1 MNAPALPKDEKDTN
15 DNSSISN
22 NDGKMP
28 AMGTPAKNG
37 GGGAGGKGA
46 AANTPRSVSQTTG
59 GVTAVVGN
67 ADMST
72 STSSAAS
79 SAALLLLASTNGTG
93 STSND
98 DEGVIAAD
106 PESSPGI
113 VDGDA
118 DLNDGPQ
125 QIPVDGSSSI
135 VEQSTKAASDD
146 GGNNSSSEVVSGAIG
161 DDDADGG
168 ADAEEE
174 QEEEDEDESE
184 YEYEDDDDAAFSGF
198 LVQAE
203 AHAGSSSAA
212 ADSSSSSAIIVEE
225 DSSGN
230 VVAMKSSA
238 PAADKNNNNNNSKS
252 SPTEAVTSD
261 AGKKKWREPTKAA
274 VNMSLRA
281 EQETS
286 GSKRRLAQ
294 DLYRIMNQDTQEA
307 GFSLEPASEDSM
319 ELWNIK
325 LFQFDDDSNLAK
337 DMLVLG
343 IDNVDLEMK
352 FPEQYPFEPPFV
364 RVVSPR
370 FKRQTGFVMNGA
382 LCMELLTKDGWNPV
396 NDIESVIVSIRSLLV
411 VGDGRL
417 QAAAELPKEEYQALL
432 KAGQGGDKKHDG
444 DDDADLKP
452 KAKKQRTG
460 NPPNK
465 KQIGSYSS
473 SEAQAAY
480 SHLTDYHKKKG
491 WDQSGWWSRKG

>member
-1 MNAPALPKDEKDTN
+1 MNAPTLTKDEKDTN
-15 DNSSISN
+15 GNSSFSN

-37 GGGAGGKGA
+37 GAGAGGKGA
-46 AANTPRSVSQTTG
+46 AANTPRSVSQTTS
-59 GVTAVVGN
+59 GVTAIVGN

-72 STSSAAS
+72 GTSTAATSAT
-79 SAALLLLASTNGTG
+79 LLLASNNVTG

-118 DLNDGPQ
+118 DGNNGPQ
-125 QIPVDGSSSI
+125 QIPVDSSNI
-135 VEQSTKAASDD
+135 VEQSTKASSDD

-168 ADAEEE
+168 ADAEED
-174 QEEEDEDESE
+174 EDEDESE

-203 AHAGSSSAA
+203 TQAGSSSAA
-212 ADSSSSSAIIVEE
+212 ANAPSSSAIIVEE

-230 VVAMKSSA
+230 VVAMKSSS
-238 PAADKNNNNNNSKS
+238 PAASNNSSES
-252 SPTEAVTSD
+252 SPTEAVASN
-261 AGKKKWREPTKAA
+261 AGKKKKWREPTKAA

-343 IDNVDLEMK
+343 IDNIDLEMK

-417 QAAAELPKEEYQALL
+417 QAATELPKEEYEALL
-432 KAGQGGDKKHDG
+432 KAGQGGDTKHDG
-444 DDDADLKP
+444 EDDADLKP